1 MKNPT
6 SKFSYFGA
14 FMLFT
19 FLIGTVV
26 SGTSHTASGADNEI
40 VEAAKKES
48 GEILAHISMRLGTAK
63 KLAEAFRGKYPFVK
77 KVNQYRADSQRML
90 ERALSEYRAGRH
102 TIDVIQASPYD
113 LAALQKEEVIGLYD
127 SPERKFIDERF
138 KDKEGYWTD
147 LYWYPVIIAYNT
159 DLVPAGEAPK
169 SWQDLLQ
176 PKWKGKITMP
186 RDQIGWYRV
195 MAQKMG
201 EEKAKAFMKEFSKQD
216 IRISKGISDGVTLL
230 AAGEFHLAVTRAQHI
245 EIFKHTKGAPVDW
258 VKDLD
263 PMAVHGTPV
272 AITKYPPNPNTAKL
286 FIDFLLS
293 KEAAEIVAES
303 RRLPARTDVK
313 GLSSGFK
320 QMNRKNLVRTPDEEI
335 FANFDKY
342 RSEFRGWFGGP
353 K

>member
-1 MKNPT
+1 MKKIRRRIFHVGWALLFAFLAGSVSSGRYNPA
-6 SKFSYFGA
+6 FGA
-14 FMLFT
+14 EKEL
-19 FLIGTVV
+19 
-26 SGTSHTASGADNEI
+26 
-40 VEAAKKES
+40 VEAAKKEG
-48 GEILAHISMRLGTAK
+48 GEILAHIAMRLGTAK
-63 KLAEAFRGKYPFVK
+63 KLAEAFRAKYPFVK

-113 LAALQKEEVIGLYD
+113 LAALKKEEVIGRYD

-147 LYWYPVIIAYNT
+147 LYWYPVIVAYNT
-159 DLVPAGEAPK
+159 DLVSATEAPK
-169 SWQDLLQ
+169 SWDDLLQ
-176 PKWKGKITMP
+176 PKWKGKVTMP

-195 MAQKMG
+195 MAQEWG
-201 EEKAKAFMKEFSKQD
+201 EEKVKVFMKEFSKQNV
-216 IRISKGISDGVTLL
+216 RISKGVSDGVTLL

-245 EIFKHTKGAPVDW
+245 EIFKHGKGAPVDW

-263 PMAVHGTPV
+263 PMAVHGTPI

-293 KEAAEIVAES
+293 EEAAEIVAKS
-303 RRLPARTDVK
+303 MRLPARTDVK
-313 GLSSGFK
+313 GLSPGFK
-320 QMNRKNLVRTPDEEI
+320 QMNRKKLVRTPDEEI
-335 FANFDKY
+335 FANFEKY
-342 RSEFRGWFGGP
+342 RSQFRGWFGGP